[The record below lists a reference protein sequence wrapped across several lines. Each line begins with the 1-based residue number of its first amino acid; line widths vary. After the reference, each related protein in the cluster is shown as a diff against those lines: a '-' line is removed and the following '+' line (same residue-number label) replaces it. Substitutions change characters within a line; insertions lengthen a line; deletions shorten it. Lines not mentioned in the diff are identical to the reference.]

1 MTAKNVLKIMIDEA
15 GGRLASDIVEER
27 GWKKVGDAS
36 TLREM
41 CQNLM
46 DKNPD
51 KVRTASYDDCL
62 FPDGMTH
69 YATLSYRLQ
78 VSEAVTPS
86 WQRGL

>member
-1 MTAKNVLKIMIDEA
+1 MIDED
-15 GGRLASDIVEER
+15 GGRLASDIVAEK

-51 KVRTASYDDCL
+51 KVRTTSYVMMG
-62 FPDGMTH
+62 FTF
-69 YATLSYRLQ
+69 LS
-78 VSEAVTPS
+78 
-86 WQRGL
+86 